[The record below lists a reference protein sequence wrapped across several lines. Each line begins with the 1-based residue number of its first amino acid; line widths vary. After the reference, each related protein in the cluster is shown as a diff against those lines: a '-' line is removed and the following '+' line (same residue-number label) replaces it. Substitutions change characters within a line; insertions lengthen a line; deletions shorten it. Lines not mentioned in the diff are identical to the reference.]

1 MIEDNSLLNKKENL
15 DDLKNDGNDIKDE
28 IYRCSNCYKVL
39 LSSINIDKEIVILN
53 SCTACNIF
61 DLNNLNNFIPEKKLS
76 LNTSFCSKCGKS
88 KRNNK
93 ENKEEDYFYCYTCK
107 FIFCHFCKR
116 FFHKEHKNIIKL
128 KQFDST
134 CEKHNFTF
142 TNYCLNCNKSI
153 CPECEI
159 EHNKDHKINVLNTLL
174 VDSKIKD
181 KYKEIINK
189 EKYVFEQIEK
199 LKKTI
204 IDNFNLLI
212 SNIETAYKKYKSN
225 ITNLINIQK
234 TLLNFNAFAAKNF
247 DICYEQIKTC
257 HNFFKES
264 SNQLNDLLKK
274 IDNIKNI
281 NDINNQ
287 YSNFIELLNDKNIY
301 VIKTSDDFN
310 ERLKEFSSIIKPKI
324 NDDNNKN
331 KITKTPIENISSL
344 INLNKET
351 SGLDSNKII
360 DEKVFNQIPNNI
372 KKSNIK
378 NINLNNK

>member
-159 EHNKDHKINVLNTLL
+159 EHNKDHKINVLNTLF

-234 TLLNFNAFAAKNF
+234 TLLNFNAFAVKNF

>member
-15 DDLKNDGNDIKDE
+15 DDLKIDGTDIRDE
-28 IYRCSNCYKVL
+28 IYRCSNCYKIL
-39 LSSINIDKEIVILN
+39 LSSINIDKEILILN
-53 SCTACNIF
+53 SCTCCNIV
-61 DLNNLNNFIPEKKLS
+61 DLNNLTNFIPEKKLS

-93 ENKEEDYFYCYTCK
+93 GNKEEDYFYCYTCK

-134 CEKHNFTF
+134 CEEHNFTF

-159 EHNKDHKINVLNTLL
+159 VHDKNHKINVLNTLL

-181 KYKEIINK
+181 KYKEIIDK
-189 EKYVFEQIEK
+189 EIYVSKQIEN
-199 LKKTI
+199 LKKKI

-212 SNIETAYKKYKSN
+212 LNIETSYKKYKSN

-234 TLLNFNAFAAKNF
+234 TLLNFNAFAVKNF

-257 HNFFKES
+257 HNFFNES
-264 SNQLNDLLKK
+264 SNQLNDLLNK
-274 IDNIKNI
+274 IDNFKNI
-281 NDINNQ
+281 NIINQ
-287 YSNFIELLNDKNIY
+287 YINFIELLNDKNIY

-310 ERLKEFSSIIKPKI
+310 ERLKEFSNIIIPKI

-360 DEKVFNQIPNNI
+360 DEKIFNQIPNNI
-372 KKSNIK
+372 KKINVK